1 MYFRATELQ
10 TPQSGSLHPKNAR
23 LGNQQSLRHVAPNQ
37 RLELAERVRRSNGGH
52 FSRHPWREEARKVGA
67 FA

>member
-10 TPQSGSLHPKNAR
+10 TPQSVCTLKDGR
-23 LGNQQSLRHVAPNQ
+23 LGNQQSLLHVAPNQ
-37 RLELAERVRRSNGGH
+37 HLELAERVQRSNGGRI
-52 FSRHPWREEARKVGA
+52 SRHPWREEARKAGA